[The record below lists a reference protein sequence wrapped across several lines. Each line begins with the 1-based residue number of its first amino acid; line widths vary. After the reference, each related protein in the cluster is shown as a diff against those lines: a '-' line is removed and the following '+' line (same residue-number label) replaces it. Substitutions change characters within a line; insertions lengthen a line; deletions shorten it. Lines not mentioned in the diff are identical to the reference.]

1 MKHLSRTGADHQKNL
16 TIDELRRISAAKA
29 LSRGVPLEKDLNEL
43 EALIHTRS
51 YTDALRA
58 LYGVEVEEQG

>member
-1 MKHLSRTGADHQKNL
+1 MKKLTRTGASRQPGL
-16 TIDELRRISAAKA
+16 TIDELRRLRYTEA
-29 LSRGVPLEKDLNEL
+29 LSRGTPLEKDLNEL

-58 LYGVEVEEQG
+58 LYGVEVEERD

>member
-1 MKHLSRTGADHQKNL
+1 MKKLTRTGASRQPGL
-16 TIDELRRISAAKA
+16 TIDELRRLRIAEAV
-29 LSRGVPLEKDLNEL
+29 SRGMPLENDLNEL

-58 LYGVEVEEQG
+58 LYGVEVEER

>member
-1 MKHLSRTGADHQKNL
+1 MKKLTRTGASRQPGL
-16 TIDELRRISAAKA
+16 TIDELRRLRYTEA

-58 LYGVEVEEQG
+58 LYGVEVEERD

>member
-1 MKHLSRTGADHQKNL
+1 MKQLTRTGAAREKRL
-16 TIDELRRISAAKA
+16 TIGELRRLRCMEAA
-29 LSRGVPLEKDLNEL
+29 SRGMPLENDLNEL

-58 LYGVEVEEQG
+58 LYGVEAEERA

>member
-1 MKHLSRTGADHQKNL
+1 MKQLTRTGASRQPGL
-16 TIDELRRISAAKA
+16 TIDELRRLRIAEAV
-29 LSRGVPLEKDLNEL
+29 SRGMPLENDLNEL

-58 LYGVEVEEQG
+58 LYGVEVEER

>member
-1 MKHLSRTGADHQKNL
+1 MKQLTRTGASRQPGL
-16 TIDELRRISAAKA
+16 TIDELRRLRCTEA
-29 LSRGVPLEKDLNEL
+29 LSRGMPLEKDLNEL

-58 LYGVEVEEQG
+58 LYGVEVVER